1 MKHNKNPVKDIA
13 EKLGKRA
20 KVVSGKIKSRI
31 PAYVE
36 FLKTLAKAGKNVSLD
51 IDEGL
56 IKIKEDFINDYLK
69 EVSAEDKGLRS
80 IKIMCREKSAVFVIE
95 LKKFLLDGV
104 IEIPFTV
111 ESFMFSKEN
120 RTIAFKFGDKKV
132 VKGNNYYSKIMLW
145 FALSVLSIFY
155 RKEELLKSRPFCLDS
170 TMKPNHD
177 GKYTIELNKI
187 PELRELFEKNMGNI
201 RYWDLITIDKLS
213 FEKGLMIFRL
223 SRRPAAIIKLSIGL
237 IEMLPAGRLIRPLV
251 NRF

>member
-13 EKLGKRA
+13 ERLGKRA
-20 KVVSGKIKSRI
+20 KVVSGEIKSRI
-31 PAYVE
+31 PVYAE
-36 FLKTLAKAGKNVSLD
+36 FLKTLTKAGKSVSLD
-51 IDEGL
+51 IEEGH

-80 IKIMCREKSAVFVIE
+80 IKIICKDKSAAFVIG

-111 ESFMFSKEN
+111 ESFIFSKKN
-120 RTIAFKFGDKKV
+120 RTITFKFGDQKV

-145 FALSVLSIFY
+145 FALSILSIFY
-155 RKEELLKSRPFCLDS
+155 RKEELLKGRPFSLDS
-170 TMKPNHD
+170 MQPDHD

-187 PELRELFEKNMGNI
+187 PELKELFEKDVANI

-223 SRRPAAIIKLSIGL
+223 SRRPAAIIKVSIGL
-237 IEMLPAGRLIRPLV
+237 IEMLPVGRLIRPLV

>member
-1 MKHNKNPVKDIA
+1 MRHNKNPVKDIA
-13 EKLGKRA
+13 ERLGKRA
-20 KVVSGKIKSRI
+20 KVVSGEIKSRI
-31 PAYVE
+31 PVYVE

-80 IKIMCREKSAVFVIE
+80 IKIICRDKSAAFVIE

-111 ESFMFSKEN
+111 ESFMFSREN
-120 RTIAFKFGDKKV
+120 RTITFKFGDKKV
-132 VKGNNYYSKIMLW
+132 IKGNNYYSKIMFW
-145 FALSVLSIFY
+145 FALSILSIFY
-155 RKEELLKSRPFCLDS
+155 RKEDLLKSRPFCLDS
-170 TMKPNHD
+170 MKPDHN
-177 GKYTIELNKI
+177 GKYTIELNKV
-187 PELRELFEKNMGNI
+187 PELKELFEKDVANI

-213 FEKGLMIFRL
+213 FEKGLMMFRL
-223 SRRPAAIIKLSIGL
+223 SRRPAAIIKVSIGL